1 MSTMREDIIAALDKL
16 ICKDL
21 PEGSVY
27 DTDHLWANY
36 ISKVYLPV
44 KDGCEVPP
52 TQNRKLGV
60 RLPLHRIELRTLY
73 SIYLVKKF
81 PEVEMAIILVWL
93 DYTIERSWGTPGF
106 EFFTNKISNVNSFDG
121 QARYKVNSYLD
132 AYRKQEPSGVG
143 DVLYRH
149 FQTMDDEFIACMK
162 LNKPTPVVEFKPEP
176 VTPPTLPPKQVKKP
190 WWRFGF

>member
-1 MSTMREDIIAALDKL
+1 MSTIRADIIAALDKL
-16 ICKDL
+16 ICKERTD
-21 PEGSVY
+21 EVAY
-27 DTDHLWANY
+27 DTNHLWANY
-36 ISKVYLPV
+36 IAKVYLPV

-60 RLPLHRIELRTLY
+60 RLPLQNIELRTLY
-73 SIYLVKKF
+73 TIYLVKRF
-81 PEVEMAIILVWL
+81 PAVEMPFILVWL
-93 DYTIERSWGTPGF
+93 DYTIDQSWGTPGF

-121 QARYKVNSYLD
+121 QARYKVNTYLETF
-132 AYRKQEPSGVG
+132 RKQEPSGVG

-149 FQTMDDEFIACMK
+149 FQTMDDEFTACLE

-176 VTPPTLPPKQVKKP
+176 VTTPPAPVEVKKP